1 MIENMLKM
9 TCLLLGLACLGVNC
23 RGNDQQEQS
32 APKLNKDSIHLQD
45 SIRLAWS
52 CTAPFEKVESVVYDR
67 KRACVY
73 VSNGKDYGIG
83 QAGFIS
89 KVAIEG
95 KEVDLKWIQNLNR
108 PTGMAIYGDSL
119 YVADVNALL
128 IIDLNLAVVV
138 ERVEVSIKY
147 GINDVSVGEDGTVF
161 VTASA
166 IHAVLKLVGDRL
178 EIWAQDAEI
187 LQWANGVQALTN
199 EVWVGGEHLVRLN
212 LETGESLRMEME
224 PRVRDF
230 EGISYVD
237 ARTILATTVENSALH
252 RIQNQESRLLLQ
264 PEGYFGDLEYIP
276 ELNQLIVPEGNHQS
290 MIYSV
295 KCYEFQW

>member
-1 MIENMLKM
+1 MIDGMLKSI
-9 TCLLLGLACLGVNC
+9 CLVFGLAFLAMNCQGDAQHLG
-23 RGNDQQEQS
+23 S
-32 APKLNKDSIHLQD
+32 TPKSDDTSIHLSD

-67 KRACVY
+67 KRASIY

-83 QAGFIS
+83 QDGFIS
-89 KVAIEG
+89 KVSMEG
-95 KEVDLKWIQNLNR
+95 EVVDLKWIQNLNR
-108 PTGMAIYGDSL
+108 PTGMAIFGDSL

-128 IIDLNLAVVV
+128 VIDLNLAAVV
-138 ERVEVSIKY
+138 ERVEVSMKY
-147 GINDVSVGEDGTVF
+147 GINDVAIGRDGTVF

-178 EIWAQDAEI
+178 EIWTQDAEVM
-187 LQWANGVQALTN
+187 QWANGVQALTN
-199 EVWVGGEHLVRLN
+199 NELWVGGEHLVRVDV
-212 LETGESLRMEME
+212 ETGESLRIELQ

-230 EGISYVD
+230 EGLSYVD
-237 ARTILATTVENSALH
+237 AKTMLASTVENSALH
-252 RIQNQESRLLLQ
+252 LIQNQASRLLLQ

-276 ELNQLIVPEGNHQS
+276 ELNKLIVPEGNHQT

-295 KCYEFQW
+295 KCYEF